1 MAIDTAARRF
11 SMMDFCQV
19 FAAGLTPPDN
29 AIVAADRATLVGLY
43 EGIPLDSP
51 VAVTSGT
58 RRQRQIKSL
67 TRSARRR
74 RRRWLPEWERRR
86 HEHL

>member
-1 MAIDTAARRF
+1 MAAITRYTPAWGYAGTPNG
-11 SMMDFCQV
+11 S
-19 FAAGLTPPDN
+19 FAGK
-29 AIVAADRATLVGLY
+29 AADAG
-43 EGIPLDSP
+43 
-51 VAVTSGT
+51 VTSGT

-67 TRSARRR
+67 ARSARRR